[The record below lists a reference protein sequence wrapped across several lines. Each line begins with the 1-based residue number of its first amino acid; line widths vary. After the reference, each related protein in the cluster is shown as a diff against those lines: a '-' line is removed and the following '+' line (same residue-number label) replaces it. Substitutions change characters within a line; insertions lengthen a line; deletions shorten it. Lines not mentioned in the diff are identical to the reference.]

1 MLVLVCGLPATGKSV
16 VSRNIAKKLKAVVL
30 NTDIIRKQLFKRPIY
45 SSEEKRLVYK
55 VMFLVAEYLL
65 RSDRNVVLDGTY
77 YKRSL
82 RGQIYDISKRTGA
95 KLAVIECRAPEENIK
110 RRTGRRT
117 KRKNQ
122 ASDADYEIY
131 KKIKTE
137 FEPIRRKHLALDTS
151 KSRQNTLEEMLRYLE
166 TF

>member
-1 MLVLVCGLPATGKSV
+1 
-16 VSRNIAKKLKAVVL
+16 
-30 NTDIIRKQLFKRPIY
+30 
-45 SSEEKRLVYK
+45 
-55 VMFLVAEYLL
+55 
-65 RSDRNVVLDGTY
+65 VLDGTF

-151 KSRQNTLEEMLRYLE
+151 KSRQNTLEEVLRYLE